1 MHIYIYIYI
10 CASVVKKHT
19 HKNILELPCHGGVLK
34 DLHTSNFVVIS
45 HPPFFHKWL
54 RYSQAKRYIY

>member
-19 HKNILELPCHGGVLK
+19 HKNILELPCHDGVLK
-34 DLHTSNFVVIS
+34 DLHTSDFVAIS
-45 HPPFFHKWL
+45 HPPFFYKWL
-54 RYSQAKRYIY
+54 